1 MDAISGQPFFLSSAE
16 ALHSTTQTLQG
27 VPEEVKK
34 TYKRI
39 LNVINQK
46 PVEQRELAKRVLMC
60 TAYSRRPISIN
71 HLDHLAHI
79 VLAETHPESLKSLKS
94 SRDIIDACANLIT
107 IDSGTQDVR
116 FVHPSAQKFLTS
128 PPSKGEASDIRHELV
143 QGVMAHRKIAKRFIS
158 LLSNLYSRS
167 LGDSEN
173 VEKCFP
179 PLGVLLS
186 EWPHHVLAANLKDL
200 PSNDELVILT
210 SSFLNKCPPV
220 LTPYTVKSRQ
230 NTEVYFM
237 FTPKTLAKVFHL
249 TYTNQPTKPLEKKE
263 LMNVH
268 GINQDFIVIRD
279 DHFAMHYTVSVLKS
293 TAVADRLF
301 TWSYPI
307 NHRSQDTKLDIIKS
321 WEVDCESDSPGPIP
335 DECQLPPLYSLDSNE
350 MAGFLLNSGAS
361 VDPQHLNGEVIDPLI
376 FFVEKDNV
384 DVTQL
389 LLGKLVGQ
397 DGRERCE
404 VALQYALKH
413 SKVGVLPLLWN
424 QGADIDTVVGGSG
437 TILQAVALLGNID
450 VMKHLLAEGINVN
463 AEGGKYG
470 SALQAAAAS
479 GNVEAVALLLESKA
493 NINAQGG
500 EYGNALQ
507 IAVASGNVELVELL
521 LKEKASISAQ
531 GVYPNA
537 LHTAAYCGEVKIMQL
552 LLNVGADVDSLDGA
566 YGNVLQAVISST
578 AVTVKAIQLLLD
590 HGADVNAQGGAYGN
604 ALQAA
609 VTYGNVDVV
618 QLLLDY
624 GADVNAEGGV
634 FGNALQAAVVHNKV
648 QAVDLLLDSGA
659 DINAKGGIFG
669 TALQAASYACH
680 LSIIK
685 KLLDMNA
692 DVNAQGG
699 KYGTAL
705 QAIFAPAE
713 ACMNDLQSSKT
724 PENIFRSFGLLL
736 DHGADITTYTAD
748 SKYGSAV
755 AAAQELWKNDGISFS
770 QFVKYVQVLESR
782 GAEGAEETS
791 QEIKRTYPEPK
802 RLVRIRELLR
812 TGL

>member
-1 MDAISGQPFFLSSAE
+1 MDAISDEPFFPGSAE
-16 ALHSTTQTLQG
+16 ALHSTTTQMLQD
-27 VPEEVKK
+27 VPEEMEE

-39 LNVINQK
+39 LNVISQK
-46 PVEQRELAKRVLMC
+46 SVEQRELAKRVLMC

-71 HLDHLAHI
+71 HLAHI
-79 VLAETHPESLKSLKS
+79 VSAETRPESLKSLKS
-94 SRDIIDACANLIT
+94 SRDIIDACSNLIT
-107 IDSGTQDVR
+107 IDSGTQNVR

-128 PPSKGEASDIRHELV
+128 PSSKDEASDIRHELAE
-143 QGVMAHRKIAKRFIS
+143 GVMAHREIAKRFIS

-179 PLGVLLS
+179 HLGALLS
-186 EWPHHVLAANLKDL
+186 EWPHHVLAANLNDL
-200 PSNDELVILT
+200 PSNDELVTLT
-210 SSFLNKCPPV
+210 TSFLNKSPPV
-220 LTPYTVKSRQ
+220 LTPYTVESRQ

-237 FTPKTLAKVFHL
+237 FTPTVLAKVFHL
-249 TYTNQPTKPLEKKE
+249 TRTNQPIKRLKKKDLTK
-263 LMNVH
+263 VH

-279 DHFAMHYTVSVLKS
+279 NYFVMHYTVRVLKS
-293 TAVADRLF
+293 TAVADRLL
-301 TWSYPI
+301 TSGYPI
-307 NHRSQDTKLDIIKS
+307 NGRRRDTKLHIIKS
-321 WEVDCESDSPGPIP
+321 WKVDCESDSPGPIP

-361 VDPQHLNGEVIDPLI
+361 VGPQHLNGEVIDPLI

-397 DGRERCE
+397 DGRKRCE

-437 TILQAVALLGNID
+437 TILQAVALLGKID
-450 VMKHLLAEGINVN
+450 VMKHLLAQGINVN
-463 AEGGKYG
+463 AKGGKYG

-479 GNVEAVALLLESKA
+479 GNVEAVALLLESGA
-493 NINAQGG
+493 DINAQGG

-521 LKEKASISAQ
+521 LKEEASISAQ

-537 LHTAAYCGEVKIMQL
+537 LHTAAHCGEVKIMQL
-552 LLNVGADVDSLDGA
+552 LLNVGADVDSQDGA
-566 YGNVLQAVISST
+566 YGNVLQAVISSST
-578 AVTVKAIQLLLD
+578 VTVKAIQLLLD
-590 HGADVNAQGGAYGN
+590 HGADVNAQGGAHGN

-609 VTYGNVDVV
+609 VIYGNVDVV

-634 FGNALQAAVVHNKV
+634 FGNALQAAVVYDKIQV
-648 QAVDLLLDSGA
+648 VDLLLDSGA

-685 KLLDMNA
+685 KLLEKKA

-705 QAIFAPAE
+705 QAVFAPAE
-713 ACMNDLQSSKT
+713 ACNQSSKT
-724 PENIFRSFGLLL
+724 LHNIFRSFGLLL
-736 DHGADITTYTAD
+736 DHGADITTYTTY

-755 AAAQELWKNDGISFS
+755 AAAQELWKNDDPSLS

-782 GAEGAEETS
+782 GAEGAKETS
-791 QEIKRTYPEPK
+791 QEIKRIYPELGH
-802 RLVRIRELLR
+802 LVRIRGLLR

>member
-1 MDAISGQPFFLSSAE
+1 M
-16 ALHSTTQTLQG
+16 LQD
-27 VPEEVKK
+27 VPEEMKK

-39 LNVINQK
+39 LNIINQK
-46 PVEQRELAKRVLMC
+46 PLEQRELAKRVLMC

-71 HLDHLAHI
+71 HLAHI
-79 VLAETHPESLKSLKS
+79 VLAETHPESLKS

-128 PPSKGEASDIRHELV
+128 PPSKGEASDIRHELA
-143 QGVMAHRKIAKRFIS
+143 QGVLAHREIAKRFIS
-158 LLSNLYSRS
+158 LLSYLYSRS

-173 VEKCFP
+173 VGKCFP
-179 PLGVLLS
+179 HLGALLS
-186 EWPHHVLAANLKDL
+186 EWPHHVLAANLNDL

-210 SSFLNKCPPV
+210 LSFLHKCPPV
-220 LTPYTVKSRQ
+220 LTPYTVESRQ

-237 FTPKTLAKVFHL
+237 FTPKTLAKVFNL
-249 TYTNQPTKPLEKKE
+249 THTNQPPKPLEKKE

-293 TAVADRLF
+293 TAAADRLLK
-301 TWSYPI
+301 WGYPI
-307 NHRSQDTKLDIIKS
+307 NHRARDTKLHIIKS
-321 WEVDCESDSPGPIP
+321 WKVDCESDSPSPIP
-335 DECQLPPLYSLDSNE
+335 NECQLPPLYSLDSNE
-350 MAGFLLNSGAS
+350 MARFLLNSDAS
-361 VDPQHLNGEVIDPLI
+361 VDPQHLKGEEIDPLM
-376 FFVEKDNV
+376 FFVKKDDV

-397 DGRERCE
+397 NGRARRE
-404 VALQYALKH
+404 VALQYALEH

-424 QGADIDTVVGGSG
+424 QGADIDTVVGRSG

-450 VMKHLLAEGINVN
+450 VMKHLLAEGIDVN

-479 GNVEAVALLLESKA
+479 GNVEAVTLLLKRKA
-493 NINAQGG
+493 NINAHGG

-507 IAVASGNVELVELL
+507 IAIASGNVELVELL
-521 LKEKASISAQ
+521 LKEKACISAQ
-531 GVYPNA
+531 GIYGNA
-537 LHTAAYCGEVKIMQL
+537 LHAAAHCGEVKIMQL
-552 LLNVGADVDSLDGA
+552 LLNLGADVDSQDGA

-578 AVTVKAIQLLLD
+578 TVTVEAIKLLLD

-609 VTYGNVDVV
+609 VIYGNEDLV

-634 FGNALQAAVVHNKV
+634 FGNALQAAVVYDKV
-648 QAVDLLLDSGA
+648 QAVDLLINSGA
-659 DINAKGGIFG
+659 NINAKGGIFG

-680 LSIIK
+680 LSIIN
-685 KLLDMNA
+685 KLLDKKA

-705 QAIFAPAE
+705 QAVFAPAE
-713 ACMNDLQSSKT
+713 ACMNDLQSPKT

-736 DHGADITTYTAD
+736 DHGADFTTYTAD

-755 AAAQELWKNDGISFS
+755 AAAQELWKNDGTSLS

-782 GAEGAEETS
+782 GAEGAKETS
-791 QEIKRTYPEPK
+791 QEIKRIYPEPE
-802 RLVRIRELLR
+802 RLVITRRNRQSLRRIDSFGLMLR
-812 TGL
+812 RANTPTW

>member
-1 MDAISGQPFFLSSAE
+1 MDAISDQPFFLGSAE
-16 ALHSTTQTLQG
+16 APHSTTTQTLQD
-27 VPEEVKK
+27 VPEEMKK

-39 LNVINQK
+39 LNVIDQK
-46 PVEQRELAKRVLMC
+46 PVEQRELAIRVLMC

-71 HLDHLAHI
+71 HLAHI
-79 VLAETHPESLKSLKS
+79 VSAETHLESLKSLKS

-128 PPSKGEASDIRHELV
+128 PPSKGETSAIRHELA
-143 QGVMAHRKIAKRFIS
+143 QGVMAHREIAKRFIS

-179 PLGVLLS
+179 HLGALLN
-186 EWPHHVLAANLKDL
+186 EWPHHVLAANLNDL
-200 PSNDELVILT
+200 PSNDELVTLT
-210 SSFLNKCPPV
+210 KSFLNKSPPV
-220 LTPYTVKSRQ
+220 LTPYTVESRQ

-237 FTPKTLAKVFHL
+237 FTPPVLAKVFHL
-249 TYTNQPTKPLEKKE
+249 TRTYQPIKQLEKQD
-263 LMNVH
+263 LMKVH
-268 GINQDFIVIRD
+268 GINQDFIVICD
-279 DHFAMHYTVSVLKS
+279 NYFAMHYTVSVLKS
-293 TAVADRLF
+293 TAVADRLLA
-301 TWSYPI
+301 SRCPI
-307 NHRSQDTKLDIIKS
+307 NGRRQDTKLHIIKS
-321 WEVDCESDSPGPIP
+321 WKVDCESDSPGPIP

-350 MAGFLLNSGAS
+350 MAEFLLNSGAS
-361 VDPQHLNGEVIDPLI
+361 VDPQHLNGEVIDPLML
-376 FFVEKDNV
+376 FVEKDNV

-389 LLGKLVGQ
+389 LLDKLVGQ
-397 DGRERCE
+397 DGKARCE

-450 VMKHLLAEGINVN
+450 VMKHLLDQGINVN
-463 AEGGKYG
+463 AKGGKYG

-479 GNVEAVALLLESKA
+479 GNVEAVALLLEREA
-493 NINAQGG
+493 DINAQGG

-507 IAVASGNVELVELL
+507 IAIASGNIELVELL
-521 LKEKASISAQ
+521 LKEEASISAQ

-537 LHTAAYCGEVKIMQL
+537 LHTAAYYGNVDIMQL
-552 LLNVGADVDSLDGA
+552 LLNVGADVDSQDGA
-566 YGNVLQAVISST
+566 YGNILQAVISSNT
-578 AVTVKAIQLLLD
+578 VTVESVQFLLD

-609 VTYGNVDVV
+609 VIYGNKGLV
-618 QLLLDY
+618 QLLLGY
-624 GADVNAEGGV
+624 GANVNAEGGV
-634 FGNALQAAVVHNKV
+634 FGNALQAAVVYDKV
-648 QAVDLLLDSGA
+648 QAVDLLINSGA
-659 DINAKGGIFG
+659 NINAKGGIFG

-685 KLLDMNA
+685 KLLDKKA

-705 QAIFAPAE
+705 QAVFAPAE

-748 SKYGSAV
+748 SKYGSAL
-755 AAAQELWKNDGISFS
+755 AAAQELWKNDGTSLS

-791 QEIKRTYPEPK
+791 QEIKRIYPELGH
-802 RLVRIRELLR
+802 LVRIRGLLR

>member
-1 MDAISGQPFFLSSAE
+1 M
-16 ALHSTTQTLQG
+16 LQD
-27 VPEEVKK
+27 VPEEMKK

-39 LNVINQK
+39 LNAINQK
-46 PVEQRELAKRVLMC
+46 PVEQRELAKTVLMC

-71 HLDHLAHI
+71 HLAHI
-79 VLAETHPESLKSLKS
+79 VSAETHPESLKSLKS

-128 PPSKGEASDIRHELV
+128 PPSKGEASDIRHELA
-143 QGVMAHRKIAKRFIS
+143 QGVLAHREIAKRFIS

-179 PLGVLLS
+179 HLGALLS
-186 EWPHHVLAANLKDL
+186 EWPHHVLAANLNDL

-210 SSFLNKCPPV
+210 LSFLHKCPPV
-220 LTPYTVKSRQ
+220 LTPYTVESRQ

-237 FTPKTLAKVFHL
+237 FTPTVLATVFHL
-249 TYTNQPTKPLEKKE
+249 TRTYQPIKQLTNQDLTK
-263 LMNVH
+263 VH
-268 GINQDFIVIRD
+268 GINQDFIVICD
-279 DHFAMHYTVSVLKS
+279 NFFAMHYTVSVLKS
-293 TAVADRLF
+293 TAVADRLLK
-301 TWSYPI
+301 WGHPI
-307 NHRSQDTKLDIIKS
+307 NHRARDTKLHIIMS
-321 WEVDCESDSPGPIP
+321 WKVDCESDSPSPIP

-361 VDPQHLNGEVIDPLI
+361 VDPQPLNGEVIDPLML
-376 FFVEKDNV
+376 FVKKDNV

-397 DGRERCE
+397 DGRARFE

-413 SKVGVLPLLWN
+413 SKVEVSPLLLN
-424 QGADIDTVVGGSG
+424 HGADIDTVVGGSG
-437 TILQAVALLGNID
+437 TTLQAVALLGNID
-450 VMKHLLAEGINVN
+450 VMKHLLARGINVN

-479 GNVEAVALLLESKA
+479 GNVEAVALLLENEA

-500 EYGNALQ
+500 EYGNALE
-507 IAVASGNVELVELL
+507 IAITSGNVELVELL
-521 LKEKASISAQ
+521 LKRKASISAQ
-531 GVYPNA
+531 GVYGNA
-537 LHTAAYCGEVKIMQL
+537 LHAAAHCGEVKIMQL
-552 LLNVGADVDSLDGA
+552 LLDLGADVDSQDGA

-578 AVTVKAIQLLLD
+578 TVTVEAVQLLLG

-609 VTYGNVDVV
+609 VIYGNEDLV
-618 QLLLDY
+618 QLLLDH

-634 FGNALQAAVVHNKV
+634 FGNALQAAVVYDKV
-648 QAVDLLLDSGA
+648 QAVDLLINSGA
-659 DINAKGGIFG
+659 NINAKGGIFG

-680 LSIIK
+680 LSIIN
-685 KLLDMNA
+685 KLLDKKA
-692 DVNAQGG
+692 DVNAQGR

-705 QAIFAPAE
+705 QAVFAPAE

-736 DHGADITTYTAD
+736 DRGADITTYTAD

-755 AAAQELWKNDGISFS
+755 AAAQELWKKDDPSLS

-782 GAEGAEETS
+782 GAEGAKETS
-791 QEIKRTYPEPK
+791 QEIKRIYPEPGRRVRVR
-802 RLVRIRELLR
+802 RLLS